1 MTSKRRGAAAQVS
14 PEVKLRSQ
22 KRRKVSDEELEDVEE
37 SNRASSEPVDEPE
50 EDADES
56 SESEDEAE
64 PETEFE
70 GDSMQTA
77 QDKILTEL
85 FRLKDEDGEEVAYPF
100 VGKPDRN
107 LYRDYYE
114 IIQYPVSLRSIQ
126 KKVRGTD
133 GRKKGTGMTAFPTWQ
148 SFAEEVSYLWRN
160 AREYNEDGSEI
171 AALAGVMEEYF
182 NQRVAEVRRI
192 VPDPIQVDGHPETRR
207 IKLKVGN
214 TQSESGPQ
222 RLTLK
227 MTGQTSEPAKDNKTP
242 SGVTVDTDS
251 LRRQQELIRTGSMSQ
266 EADTHMTPRTRSLR
280 GQKIGSPKSSTGTTP
295 STTEQSHGATGVRD
309 ASGGIKSETPLT
321 SSQRVDMSGPSYG
334 PNGVSDSAG
343 GLFLHD
349 SMKPPSHDSSKL
361 LLDLIFNT
369 NILIYNRQWR
379 NHRLIRSGDER
390 AKIATHYSLSLKG
403 GFCLN
408 IPPSS
413 KLSQQSIAI
422 PLAPSHSLLTVKPTL
437 ILGTVQ
443 RQVKMIAHMG
453 MQRLHPTGDVSTPA
467 YDIQLHPGITRVDF
481 EAIAGP
487 ARELRSLVHR
497 DQKLT
502 MSESPSFSICSDDE
516 RDLVCYDMT
525 YGFFFS
531 TVFFSLPCECVFL
544 ESGCVS

>member
-22 KRRKVSDEELEDVEE
+22 KRRKVSDEDIVDIEE
-37 SNRASSEPVDEPE
+37 SDRASSEPVDEP
-50 EDADES
+50 DADES
-56 SESEDEAE
+56 SESEEEIE

-100 VGKPDRN
+100 VGKPDRA

-182 NQRVAEVRRI
+182 NQRLAEVRRI
-192 VPDPIQVDGHPETRR
+192 VPDPIQVDGHPELPR
-207 IKLKVGN
+207 IKLKVG
-214 TQSESGPQ
+214 TKQSESGPQ

-227 MTGQTSEPAKDNKTP
+227 MAGQTSEPSKDNKTP
-242 SGVTVDTDS
+242 SGVTVDNDS
-251 LRRQQELIRTGSMSQ
+251 LKRQELTRTESMSQ
-266 EADTHMTPRTRSLR
+266 EADTHHMTPRTRSLR
-280 GQKIGSPKSSTGTTP
+280 GQKIGSPKSSTGTP

-321 SSQRVDMSGPSYG
+321 SSQRVDMHGPSHG
-334 PNGVSDSAG
+334 PNGVSSDSAG

-349 SMKPPSHDSSKL
+349 THMQPPVEKSPIDS
-361 LLDLIFNT
+361 I
-369 NILIYNRQWR
+369 WR
-379 NHRLIRSGDER
+379 RAGQDATSALIRNVQ
-390 AKIATHYSLSLKG
+390 ITTHYSLSLKD
-403 GFCLN
+403 GFFLN

-413 KLSQQSIAI
+413 KLSQQTIAI
-422 PLAPSHSLLTVKPTL
+422 PLPASHNLLTVKPTL

-453 MQRLHPTGDVSTPA
+453 MQRLHPTGEASTPA

-487 ARELRSLVHR
+487 ARGAPKSGPPGSEVDYERVTIFFNLLR
-497 DQKLT
+497 
-502 MSESPSFSICSDDE
+502 
-516 RDLVCYDMT
+516 
-525 YGFFFS
+525 
-531 TVFFSLPCECVFL
+531 
-544 ESGCVS
+544 

>member
-22 KRRKVSDEELEDVEE
+22 KRRKVFDEEPEDVEE

-192 VPDPIQVDGHPETRR
+192 VPDPIQVDGHPETPR
-207 IKLKVGN
+207 IKLKVGTN
-214 TQSESGPQ
+214 QSESGPQ

-242 SGVTVDTDS
+242 SGVTVDNDS
-251 LRRQQELIRTGSMSQ
+251 LRRQQELICTGSTSQ
-266 EADTHMTPRTRSLR
+266 EADTLMTPRTRSLR

-349 SMKPPSHDSSKL
+349 THIQPPVEKSPIDS
-361 LLDLIFNT
+361 I
-369 NILIYNRQWR
+369 WR
-379 NHRLIRSGDER
+379 RAGQDATSALIRNVQ
-390 AKIATHYSLSLKG
+390 IATHYSLSLKG
-403 GFCLN
+403 EFCLN

-422 PLAPSHSLLTVKPTL
+422 PLPPSHNLLTVKPTL

-453 MQRLHPTGDVSTPA
+453 MQRLHPTGDVSMPA
-467 YDIQLHPGITRVDF
+467 YEIQLHPGITRVDF

-487 ARELRSLVHR
+487 ARGAPKSAPPG
-497 DQKLT
+497 
-502 MSESPSFSICSDDE
+502 SEVDYE
-516 RDLVCYDMT
+516 RVT
-525 YGFFFS
+525 IFFH
-531 TVFFSLPCECVFL
+531 LQR
-544 ESGCVS
+544 

>member
-22 KRRKVSDEELEDVEE
+22 KRRKVSDEDLEDIEE
-37 SNRASSEPVDEPE
+37 SNRDSSEPVDEP
-50 EDADES
+50 DADES

-100 VGKPDRN
+100 VGKPDRA

-148 SFAEEVSYLWRN
+148 SFADEVSYLWRN

-182 NQRVAEVRRI
+182 DQRVAEVRRI
-192 VPDPIQVDGHPETRR
+192 VPDPIQVDGHPELPR
-207 IKLKVGN
+207 IRLKVGKN
-214 TQSESGPQ
+214 QSESGPQ

-227 MTGQTSEPAKDNKTP
+227 MAGQTFEPPKDNKTP
-242 SGVTVDTDS
+242 SGVTVDNDS
-251 LRRQQELIRTGSMSQ
+251 LKRQQELIRTESMSQ
-266 EADTHMTPRTRSLR
+266 EADTHHLTPRTRSLR

-321 SSQRVDMSGPSYG
+321 SSQRFDMRGPSHG
-334 PNGVSDSAG
+334 PSGVPSDSAG
-343 GLFLHD
+343 GLFPHD
-349 SMKPPSHDSSKL
+349 N
-361 LLDLIFNT
+361 LIFNA
-369 NILIYNRQWR
+369 NILRLQLAHMQPPVEKSPIDSIWR
-379 NHRLIRSGDER
+379 RAGQDATSALIRNVQ
-390 AKIATHYSLSLKG
+390 IATHSSLSLKD
-403 GFCLN
+403 GFYLN

-413 KLSQQSIAI
+413 KLSQQTIAI
-422 PLAPSHSLLTVKPTL
+422 PLPSSHTLLTVKPTL
-437 ILGTVQ
+437 ILGSVQ

-453 MQRLHPTGDVSTPA
+453 MQHLHPTGEALTPA

-487 ARELRSLVHR
+487 ARGAPKSGPPGSEVDYERVTIFFNLLR
-497 DQKLT
+497 
-502 MSESPSFSICSDDE
+502 
-516 RDLVCYDMT
+516 
-525 YGFFFS
+525 
-531 TVFFSLPCECVFL
+531 
-544 ESGCVS
+544 